1 LETDFPA
8 STIAGEQVLS
18 MHSFVARQ
26 PILDRQLRPVAY
38 ELLFRQGL
46 ENQFP
51 DISAELAT
59 TTLIAEQFLSQ
70 PIQKLVGEQLCFIN
84 FPYSLLLEGMA
95 DSLPV
100 DRVVIEILEDAE
112 PDEPL
117 LACVR
122 RLKEK
127 GFKLA
132 LDDFTLDASWEPFLP
147 YIDVIKFDFLHTPHH
162 LIADFIQQHPDTS
175 LTFLAEKV
183 ENHEA
188 FIAAKTMGITLFQG
202 YFFSRPEIVKR
213 KSLSDSQLTI
223 MQLLQ
228 EINKEHI
235 DYTRI
240 DALLSRDVSLSYKL
254 LRYVNNLKY
263 HPSQPITS
271 FQQAASYL
279 GKQEFRR
286 FISLVTATSGDER
299 KSSEL
304 YRMSVI
310 RARFCE
316 LLSLHRKGWSDP
328 SEAFLCG
335 LFSLL
340 DAILDQPIK
349 EIVRHTPLSDNI
361 VNALVHRQG
370 ELAFYMGFAID
381 YEQMNW
387 PQLLEKSKDQ
397 NERESDGA
405 MLSGSQQLG

>member
-1 LETDFPA
+1 
-8 STIAGEQVLS
+8 

-46 ENQFP
+46 ENHFP

-59 TTLIAEQFLSQ
+59 TTLIAEQFLSH
-70 PIQKLVGEQLCFIN
+70 PIQRLVGEQPCFIN

-100 DRVVIEILEDAE
+100 ERVVIEILEDAE
-112 PDEPL
+112 PDGPL
-117 LACVR
+117 LTCIK

-132 LDDFTLDASWEPFLP
+132 LDDFTLDPRWEAFLP
-147 YIDVIKFDFLHTPHH
+147 YIDVIKFDFLNTPHH
-162 LIADFIQQHPDTS
+162 LIAEFIERHPDGS
-175 LTFLAEKV
+175 LTYLAEKV

-188 FIAAKTMGITLFQG
+188 FMAAKKMGISLFQG

-213 KSLSDSQLTI
+213 KSLSASQQTI

-228 EINKEHI
+228 EVNRENI
-235 DYTRI
+235 DYAKI
-240 DALLSRDVSLSYKL
+240 DALLTRDVSLSYKL

-263 HPSQPITS
+263 HPALPITS

-279 GKQEFRR
+279 GKQELRR
-286 FISLVTATSGDER
+286 FISLVTATSGDEH

-304 YRMSVI
+304 YRMSMI

-316 LLSLHRKGWSDP
+316 LLSLHRKGWTDP

-340 DAILDQPIK
+340 DAILDQPIQ
-349 EIVRHTPLSDNI
+349 EILHYTPLSENI
-361 VNALVHRQG
+361 VSALGNRQG
-370 ELAFYMGFAID
+370 ELAFYLDFAID

-387 PQLLEKSKDQ
+387 PQLLQKSRKIKMT
-397 NERESDGA
+397 ESQMVQCYLDA
-405 MLSGSQQLG
+405 SNWAEQILSSN